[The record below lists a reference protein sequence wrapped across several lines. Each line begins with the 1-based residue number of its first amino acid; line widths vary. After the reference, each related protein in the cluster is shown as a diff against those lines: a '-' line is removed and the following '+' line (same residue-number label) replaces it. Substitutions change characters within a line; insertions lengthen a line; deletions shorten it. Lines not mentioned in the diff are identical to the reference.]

1 MENSLYGLTI
11 PPFPLFQSSSN
22 QKLVHSYI
30 NSLNKMRAFEK
41 LQEEN
46 TYLKMMLH
54 KMLML
59 KTRSNQLESKQSMT
73 CLPSIPKL
81 ETMHAEF
88 STQDRKMSLNPSS
101 CISPSSD
108 RTEDTIQA
116 NSAYNE
122 KLMVKKEELECENS
136 NNSLEFR
143 QKEDNFSSEDEED
156 CYNKTPQ
163 IRRRNGFKQEN
174 DSEINDSDR
183 KSKIAKQR
191 RSRAKHL
198 WVSYGRRIVE
208 YAWKNTEGDNKQKI
222 QSCIG
227 KLKSKKGYS
236 EVFLVKKNDTQEEV
250 EFKQQFGKLAL
261 EFIAHETEDSF
272 LSSNYRGDF
281 IDQKDKVAK
290 WIACLISC

>member
-1 MENSLYGLTI
+1 MENNLYGLTI

-22 QKLVHSYI
+22 NKLVHSYV
-30 NSLNKMRAFEK
+30 NSLNKIRAFEK

-46 TYLKMMLH
+46 AYLKMLLH

-59 KTRSNQLESKQSMT
+59 RTRQNQLESKPPLT
-73 CLPSIPKL
+73 CLPSIPKF
-81 ETMHAEF
+81 ETMHADF
-88 STQDRKMSLNPSS
+88 PIQDKKISLNTET
-101 CISPSSD
+101 CLSPSSD
-108 RTEDTIQA
+108 RTEDTTQA
-116 NSAYNE
+116 ASAYNE
-122 KLMVKKEELECENS
+122 KLMIKKEELECEDS
-136 NNSLEFR
+136 SSSLEFR
-143 QKEDNFSSEDEED
+143 QKEDNFSSTDEEES
-156 CYNKTPQ
+156 CTKTLHM
-163 IRRRNGFKQEN
+163 RRRNGFKQEN
-174 DSEINDSDR
+174 ASEINDSDR
-183 KSKIAKQR
+183 KSKISKQR

-222 QSCIG
+222 QACIG

>member
-11 PPFPLFQSSSN
+11 PPFPLFQSNSN
-22 QKLVHSYI
+22 NKLMHSYI

-46 TYLKMMLH
+46 AYLKMLLQ

-59 KTRSNQLESKQSMT
+59 KTSSNQLESKQSLT
-73 CLPSIPKL
+73 HFHPIPKL
-81 ETMHAEF
+81 ENINADF
-88 STQDRKMSLNPSS
+88 AVQDRKMLFKPTA
-101 CISPSSD
+101 CFSPSSD
-108 RTEDTIQA
+108 RTEDT
-116 NSAYNE
+116 SACND
-122 KLMVKKEELECENS
+122 KLTVKKEELECENS
-136 NNSLEFR
+136 SSSLEFR
-143 QKEDNFSSEDEED
+143 QKEDNFSSIDEEE
-156 CYNKTPQ
+156 CCAKTLP
-163 IRRRNGFKQEN
+163 IRKRNGFKQQNSIET
-174 DSEINDSDR
+174 NDSDR
-183 KSKIAKQR
+183 KSKLSKQR

-208 YAWKNTEGDNKQKI
+208 YAWKNTEGDHKQKI

-250 EFKQQFGKLAL
+250 EFKKLFGNLAL

-281 IDQKDKVAK
+281 IEQKDKVAK